1 MGSFSVF
8 EALTVFQH
16 ETARNVN
23 GWRMKNTFTDFLTG
37 VSRRA
42 QAFRPVALTVPLTGG
57 LPGRNLATI
66 VLLRG
71 PEMLADDGLF
81 GGAGIAVL
89 HRAESLTAR
98 RPGGGA
104 ERPLIAA
111 SLDLY
116 GVPSAPDCGSGRRR
130 GSGSL
135 LLQEAVVREELPLH
149 RGILGG

>member
-1 MGSFSVF
+1 MADEKYFDRFLDRRLETRASFP
-8 EALTVFQH
+8 T
-16 ETARNVN
+16 
-23 GWRMKNTFTDFLTG
+23 
-37 VSRRA
+37 
-42 QAFRPVALTVPLTGG
+42 VALTVPLTGG

-111 SLDLY
+111 SLDHY
-116 GVPSAPDCGSGRRR
+116 GVPSAPDCGSGWRR

-135 LLQEAVVREELPLH
+135 LLQEAVVREELSLH
-149 RGILGG
+149 RGILGR